1 MILGLKGKTVVA
13 VKRAQWPLS
22 CVDFINLLKK
32 KNSFALIVKKNLK
45 LKYWDFFF
53 HLKLVYGKHIA
64 LEI

>member
-22 CVDFINLLKK
+22 CIDLKK